1 VNREQLAHV
10 LRAASSI
17 VTDRRILVIGSQSIL
32 ATYDEEELPVEATAS
47 IEVDLAF
54 FDDDDD
60 EARADQVDGAIG
72 ELSQFHETFGFYAQG
87 VSVKT
92 AVLPKGWRDRV
103 VMWSNSS
110 TGSAAAAFLD
120 PHDCVVSK
128 LVAFRDKDRA
138 FAAALLRAGLVNAA
152 TLRERIGALPDDVDA
167 RVAQAILAWLA
178 ANDRAASPLDGP
190 GAALEES

>member
-54 FDDDDD
+54 FDDDD
-60 EARADQVDGAIG
+60 EVRADQVDGAIG

-87 VSVKT
+87 VSVST
-92 AVLPKGWRDRV
+92 AVLPNGWRDRV

-120 PHDCVVSK
+120 PHDCLVSK
-128 LVAFRDKDRA
+128 LVAFRAKDRA
-138 FAAALLRAGLVNAA
+138 FAASLLRAGLVNAV

-178 ANDRAASPLDGP
+178 ANDRATSPLDGP

>member
-47 IEVDLAF
+47 VEVDLAF
-54 FDDDDD
+54 FDDDD

-72 ELSQFHETFGFYAQG
+72 ELSHFHETFGFYAQG
-87 VSVKT
+87 VSVST

-110 TGSAAAAFLD
+110 TGLAAAAFLD

>member
-47 IEVDLAF
+47 VEVDLAF
-54 FDDDDD
+54 FDDDD

-72 ELSQFHETFGFYAQG
+72 ELSHFHETFGFYAQG
-87 VSVKT
+87 VSVST

-110 TGSAAAAFLD
+110 TGLAAAAFLD

-178 ANDRAASPLDGP
+178 ANDRATSPLDGP